1 MASLTGAY
9 GTASTQNCWASFGG
23 SAINVPILKNVEVLT
38 TAQWQAGVTLT
49 PQLSGSLFLVPA
61 LSGTSAVLLPPPA
74 ASAGVNYSF
83 RVTGTVAN
91 ALTLTAGGG
100 NIEGVYVLS
109 SGIAIKAS
117 ATTAVI
123 TATAVAGDTADISCD
138 GVRWYITGIS
148 SATTAGFS

>member
-9 GTASTQNCWASFGG
+9 GSASTQNCWASFGG
-23 SAINVPILKNVEVLT
+23 SAINVPILRNIENLT

-49 PQLSGSLFLVPA
+49 PQLSGTIFTIPA

-74 ASAGVNYSF
+74 ASAGVNYTF
-83 RVTGTVAN
+83 RVSGTVAN
-91 ALTLTAGGG
+91 DLTLTAGGG

-109 SGIAIKAS
+109 GGSAIKAS

-123 TATAVAGDTADISCD
+123 KATAVAGDTAKVVCD
-138 GVRWYITGIS
+138 GVRWYITAIS
-148 SATTAGFS
+148 SAAASFT